1 MNEMLDDTSSQ
12 IPWLEVLNIY
22 KSYGGVQALN
32 DVSVKISRGKIHGLI
47 GANGAGK
54 STLIKCLAGAVIPDS
69 GTIKLNGEQIL
80 LDQPAAASKLGFS
93 FIHQEVSLI
102 PNFDVFR
109 NMALGIQP
117 DTQFGYIR
125 WKSLRKKAEVIRT
138 KLSMTFSLDEKVEN
152 LSVAEKWLVLIGRAL
167 MQEATMIA
175 MDEPTASL
183 SIHEIE
189 NVHQIVRDLVSS
201 GVSILFVSHR
211 LDEVIELC
219 DHITIFRD
227 GKVISEFSKG
237 NVTKS
242 QLVSQIAGKETGEIA
257 FSSRLQS
264 PEIVLS
270 VKDIFDEEILKGV
283 SFNLHRGEILGFSG
297 LVGAGRTELAKVI
310 FGARKR
316 TSGEIELM
324 GKRINFSHPAEAVN
338 ANIGFVPEERRAEGI
353 FGTQSIAFNITI
365 SSLSSVVISKVLP
378 FLKVHRMRSKSLEL
392 SKLVTV
398 NTGNMRRTI
407 LTLSGGNQ
415 QKVVIARWLG
425 MKTEVLILDEP
436 SRGVDV
442 GAREEIHRVI
452 KQLAEQGTSIL
463 VISSDNEEL
472 EMLCERVLTMVEG
485 KITSESTGNGIT
497 ASNLTSLS
505 FARTPSTSN
514 ENMKRGK

>member
-1 MNEMLDDTSSQ
+1 
-12 IPWLEVLNIY
+12 
-22 KSYGGVQALN
+22 
-32 DVSVKISRGKIHGLI
+32 
-47 GANGAGK
+47 
-54 STLIKCLAGAVIPDS
+54 
-69 GTIKLNGEQIL
+69 
-80 LDQPAAASKLGFS
+80 
-93 FIHQEVSLI
+93 
-102 PNFDVFR
+102 
-109 NMALGIQP
+109 
-117 DTQFGYIR
+117 
-125 WKSLRKKAEVIRT
+125 
-138 KLSMTFSLDEKVEN
+138 
-152 LSVAEKWLVLIGRAL
+152 
-167 MQEATMIA
+167 
-175 MDEPTASL
+175 
-183 SIHEIE
+183 
-189 NVHQIVRDLVSS
+189 
-201 GVSILFVSHR
+201 
-211 LDEVIELC
+211 
-219 DHITIFRD
+219 
-227 GKVISEFSKG
+227 
-237 NVTKS
+237 
-242 QLVSQIAGKETGEIA
+242 
-257 FSSRLQS
+257 
-264 PEIVLS
+264 
-270 VKDIFDEEILKGV
+270 
-283 SFNLHRGEILGFSG
+283 
-297 LVGAGRTELAKVI
+297 
-310 FGARKR
+310 
-316 TSGEIELM
+316 M

-505 FARTPSTSN
+505 FARTPSAPN